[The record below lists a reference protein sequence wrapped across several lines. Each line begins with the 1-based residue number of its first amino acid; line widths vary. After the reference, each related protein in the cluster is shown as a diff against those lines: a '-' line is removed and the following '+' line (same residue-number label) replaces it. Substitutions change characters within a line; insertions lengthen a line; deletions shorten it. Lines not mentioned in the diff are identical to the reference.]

1 MAAWQPPSALQE
13 QAASPLFSVVIP
25 TYQRRDKVV
34 DAVLSALDQTIALIE
49 VIVVIDG
56 STDDTEQVLAGR
68 SILGL
73 YPPTDPQSKDDF
85 AVWRQAKG
93 R

>member
-56 STDDTEQVLAGR
+56 STDDTEQVLAGIADPRLRAKIRRER
-68 SILGL
+68 SHSL
-73 YPPTDPQSKDDF
+73 QE
-85 AVWRQAKG
+85 AAR
-93 R
+93 